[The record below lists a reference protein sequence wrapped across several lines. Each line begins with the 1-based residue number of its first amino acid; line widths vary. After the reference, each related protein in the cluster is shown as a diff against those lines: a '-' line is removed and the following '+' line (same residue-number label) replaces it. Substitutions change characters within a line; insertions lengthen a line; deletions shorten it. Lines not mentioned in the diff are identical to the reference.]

1 MPIVDDRAGDS
12 TPWFSNR
19 LMDAYKATERGLIIE
34 SGNYS
39 EPHYFTQV
47 SEFELWLGDVEKHI
61 GLPLGRK

>member
-19 LMDAYKATERGLIIE
+19 LMEAYKATGRGLIIE

-47 SEFELWLGDVEKHI
+47 SEFEQHPRDQMRYTIAL
-61 GLPLGRK
+61 